1 MRHSAIRTNYNI
13 TTISALIQ
21 PEHSYVCTES
31 IALHTVRLQASLR
44 LNVMSLGSIRSL
56 VSIVYCPIAF
66 SHLLTSFI
74 LMCLCIRGTEK
85 RLSFIPIVQSFYV
98 LSSPLQSQLASCAC
112 CAFCA
117 LQQGPVVLGSV
128 GSAHP
133 TTQLLTNNRPSNF
146 LSTDGHFTSPL
157 CSPYVSSCVFLV
169 PTPIPRPSACV
180 RLTTRANL
188 QSNPFYSIIYLFM
201 ASYL

>member
-85 RLSFIPIVQSFYV
+85 RLSFIPIV
-98 LSSPLQSQLASCAC
+98 LSS
-112 CAFCA
+112 
-117 LQQGPVVLGSV
+117 
-128 GSAHP
+128 
-133 TTQLLTNNRPSNF
+133 
-146 LSTDGHFTSPL
+146 HFTCFPAH
-157 CSPYVSSCVFLV
+157 SSRNSHLA
-169 PTPIPRPSACV
+169 PSGPSALSSRALWSSAPSV
-180 RLTTRANL
+180 PLTL
-188 QSNPFYSIIYLFM
+188 QLNYLQIIALAIFYQRTAILLRHCAHLMSVLVCSYRQHPFPVLLLVSGSPHVPIFNPILSIQ
-201 ASYL
+201 